1 MESAAFN
8 TLFVLGPT
16 ASGKTRLGVALAA
29 ELGGEILSVDSRQ
42 VYRGLDIGSGKDL
55 AEYSVDGRAIPYH
68 LIDIVDLDTEYNT
81 YMYQRDFYAV
91 FERLKSRAILP
102 VAVGGTGLYL
112 DAVLQRFCMVETPE
126 NGDLRRE
133 LENYTDDALALTL
146 RSLKPKLHNTTDLTE
161 RARMI
166 RAIEIALH
174 ARDTSPP
181 RAPDIR
187 PLVLGTRWER
197 SELRARILQRLKD
210 RLDQGLI
217 EEVKHLL
224 DRGVSRKRLHS
235 LGLEYRYVSE
245 YLGGTIKNKNDLTQ
259 KLANAIGQYAKRQET
274 WFRRME
280 RNGTEIHWIDRGDP
294 DTAKAICLEWARRS
308 VAGSSIRPH
317 E

>member
-1 MESAAFN
+1 MKSAAFN
-8 TLFVLGPT
+8 TLVILGPT
-16 ASGKTRLGVALAA
+16 ASGKTHLGVALAA

-91 FERLKSRAILP
+91 FERLTSRATLP

-112 DAVLQRFCMVETPE
+112 DAVLQRFRMVETPE

-133 LENYTDDALALTL
+133 LGSYSDDELAVAL

-166 RAIEIALH
+166 RAIEIALC
-174 ARDTSPP
+174 ARDHPPP

-197 SELRARILQRLKD
+197 SELRARIRQRLKD
-210 RLDQGLI
+210 RLAQGLI
-217 EEVKHLL
+217 EEVEHLL
-224 DRGVSRKRLHS
+224 DRGVGSKRLHS
-235 LGLEYRYVSE
+235 LGLEYRYVSD
-245 YLGGTIKNKNDLTQ
+245 YLGGTIKSRNDLTQ
-259 KLANAIGQYAKRQET
+259 KLASAIAQYAKRQET

-280 RNGTEIHWIDRGDP
+280 RNGTEIHWIGRGDL
-294 DTAKAICLEWARRS
+294 DAAMAVCHERGREWGR
-308 VAGSSIRPH
+308 
-317 E
+317 

>member
-1 MESAAFN
+1 MKSAAFN
-8 TLFVLGPT
+8 TLVVLGPT

-42 VYRGLDIGSGKDL
+42 VYRGLNIGAGKDL
-55 AEYSVDGRAIPYH
+55 DEYNVDGRSITYH
-68 LIDIVDLDTEYNT
+68 LIDIIDLDTEYNT

-91 FERLKSRAILP
+91 FERLMSRASLP

-112 DAVLQRFCMVETPE
+112 DAVLQQFRMVETPE
-126 NGDLRRE
+126 NGDLRHE
-133 LENYTDDALALTL
+133 LESCSDDQLALTL
-146 RSLKPKLHNTTDLTE
+146 RSLKPKLHNTTDLSD

-166 RAIEIALH
+166 RAIEIALY
-174 ARDTSPP
+174 ARDNPPP

-197 SELRARILQRLKD
+197 SELRTRIRQRLKD

-217 EEVKHLL
+217 EEVEHLL
-224 DRGVSRKRLHS
+224 ARGVDRNRLRS
-235 LGLEYRYVSE
+235 LGLEYRHVSD
-245 YLGGTIKNKNDLTQ
+245 YLGGVIKSKNDLTQ
-259 KLANAIGQYAKRQET
+259 KLASAICQYAKRQDT

-294 DTAKAICLEWARRS
+294 HAAMGIVLHRGALGGVR
-308 VAGSSIRPH
+308 
-317 E
+317 

>member
-1 MESAAFN
+1 VQSAAFN
-8 TLFVLGPT
+8 SLFVLGPT
-16 ASGKTRLGVALAA
+16 ASGKTHLGVVLAA

-55 AEYSVDGRAIPYH
+55 TEYSVDGRAIPYH

-81 YMYQRDFYAV
+81 YMFQRDFYAV
-91 FERLKSRAILP
+91 FEQLKSRAVLP
-102 VAVGGTGLYL
+102 IAVGGTGLYL
-112 DAVLQRFCMVETPE
+112 DAVLQRFRMVETPE

-133 LENYTDDALALTL
+133 LESYSDEALALTL

-174 ARDTSPP
+174 LRDAPPP

-210 RLDQGLI
+210 RLDHGLI
-217 EEVKHLL
+217 EEVKQLL
-224 DRGVSRKRLHS
+224 DRGVSSKRLYL
-235 LGLEYRYVSE
+235 LGLEYRYVSQ
-245 YLGGTIKNKNDLTQ
+245 YLDGEIKNKNDLTQ

-280 RNGTEIHWIDRGDP
+280 RNGTEIHWIDRADP
-294 DTAKAICLEWARRS
+294 DKAKAICLESVGRS
-308 VAGSSIRPH
+308 VAGSSFGSK
-317 E
+317 